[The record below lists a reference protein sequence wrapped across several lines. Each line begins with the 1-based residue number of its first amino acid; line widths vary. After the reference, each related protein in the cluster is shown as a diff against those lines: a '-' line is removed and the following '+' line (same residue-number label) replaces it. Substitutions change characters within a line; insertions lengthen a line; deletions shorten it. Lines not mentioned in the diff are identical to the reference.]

1 MKDQA
6 AYAIKQFPKTL
17 LKDESFIDQEQNYSK
32 AAKTKTEF
40 MEDLNDYWI
49 IFKLETDVT
58 NFAQSLCF
66 IKGETIMGN
75 NRVFSVKHQEFY
87 KAMAYDIG

>member
-1 MKDQA
+1 
-6 AYAIKQFPKTL
+6 
-17 LKDESFIDQEQNYSK
+17 
-32 AAKTKTEF
+32 

-49 IFKLETDVT
+49 ISKLETEVT

-87 KAMAYDIG
+87 KAIAYDIG

>member
-6 AYAIKQFPKTL
+6 AYTIKQFPKTL
-17 LKDESFIDQEQNYSK
+17 LKDEFFIDQEQNYSK

-49 IFKLETDVT
+49 ILKLETDVT